1 VLTGPQATY
10 EAVLAA
16 LPRARWAHF
25 ACHGAADPDDP
36 SASHLLLADHQKRPL
51 TVTEVARLRLDDAEL
66 AFLSACSTARPGRR
80 LTDEAIH
87 LASAFQ
93 LAGYRHV
100 IGTLWPVND
109 RAAVAIADDIYTSIV
124 TGTGDVAGAVHAAT
138 RKRRNRWADSPS
150 VWASHIHVGA

>member
-1 VLTGPQATY
+1 M
-10 EAVLAA
+10 
-16 LPRARWAHF
+16 
-25 ACHGAADPDDP
+25 
-36 SASHLLLADHQKRPL
+36 
-51 TVTEVARLRLDDAEL
+51 TVTQVARLRLDDAGL

-109 RAAVAIADDIYTSIV
+109 AAAITIANDIYTAVTTETDDIV
-124 TGTGDVAGAVHAAT
+124 GAVHAAT
-138 RKRRNRWADSPS
+138 RKLRNQWADTPS